1 MITVL
6 EIVDTGVKIG
16 LGALISTV
24 ASYFSTKRTERH
36 ELRKFRVQEK
46 TQILREIAVKLETS
60 SSKANTAVG
69 IIADLRKQHQINL
82 SAGFDE
88 AVASFLDVFN
98 EAKGA
103 RTLASLLKEKKLAS
117 LTLEFMNSVETLRVH
132 YFVKRENYIDT
143 FIVET
148 IEARTGIREQILD
161 ELGNVF
167 ERIYS

>member
-60 SSKANTAVG
+60 SSKANTVVG

-88 AVASFLDVFN
+88 AVASFLDVYN

-103 RTLASLLKEKKLAS
+103 RTLASLLKEK
-117 LTLEFMNSVETLRVH
+117 
-132 YFVKRENYIDT
+132 
-143 FIVET
+143 
-148 IEARTGIREQILD
+148 
-161 ELGNVF
+161 
-167 ERIYS
+167 